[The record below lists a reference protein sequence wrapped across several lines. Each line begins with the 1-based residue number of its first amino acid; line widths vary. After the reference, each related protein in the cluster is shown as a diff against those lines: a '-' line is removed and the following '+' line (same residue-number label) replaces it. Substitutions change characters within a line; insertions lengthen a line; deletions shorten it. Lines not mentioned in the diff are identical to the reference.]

1 MKERR
6 EKGAGHLIKRGG
18 VWHYRLRFDGR
29 ETWRTTHVRVA
40 DDPKGVKARK
50 ALDEETAVFRIRD
63 QNTRIAFL
71 KTMIEDG
78 EQRMKDALAGVTR
91 NVSLADLA
99 EVFRNSP
106 RRVDCSERQLEVYI
120 GYVGSLVAAMG
131 GDILVSEV
139 DDRLASKFASVLAVG
154 KSPNTYNKHLNGL
167 ALVWRAVAPDLGLA
181 ANPWERLP
189 RKRLDTHVRRA
200 LTEAETS
207 AILSGTNG
215 EMRVLVAIG
224 LFTGLRLGDA
234 VHLKWEAFSDGVR
247 TIRVKTAKTGAE
259 VELPV
264 HPTLRDALGKP
275 KAHGFVVPRLAAL
288 YDGQGNSA
296 VARKVKV
303 AFEKCG
309 IKTSVKDANGRAR
322 PDATFHA
329 LRHTFVSRCAAAGI
343 APQIVRELVGH
354 TTLKMTEHY
363 THITSKDF
371 TNAFTKAL
379 NWGE

>member
-1 MKERR
+1 MRTRR
-6 EKGAGHLIKRGG
+6 AKGSGRLFRRGG
-18 VWHYRLRFDGR
+18 HWYYRIRANGR
-29 ETWRTTHVRVA
+29 EMTRTTGVA
-40 DDPKGVKARK
+40 VSCDPKGVKARK
-50 ALDEETAVFRIRD
+50 VLDDETAAFRIRD
-63 QNTRIAFL
+63 QNARLAFV
-71 KTMIEDG
+71 KTMIESG
-78 EQRMKDALAGVTR
+78 EQRMKDALAGVMR

-99 EVFRNSP
+99 ETFKNSP
-106 RRVDCSERQLEVYI
+106 RRVDCSERQLEVYL
-120 GYVGSLVAAMG
+120 GYVASLVAAMG

-167 ALVWRAVAPDLGLA
+167 ALVWRAVALDLGLTS
-181 ANPWERLP
+181 NPWERLP

-200 LTEAETS
+200 LTKDETD
-207 AILSGTNG
+207 ALLAGTDG

-234 VHLKWEAFSDGVR
+234 VHLEWGAFGNGGR

-275 KAHGFVVPRLAAL
+275 KAHGFVVPTLAAL

-303 AFEKCG
+303 AFEECG

-363 THITSKDF
+363 THIASKDF
-371 TNAFTKAL
+371 LDAFSRAF
-379 NWGE
+379 

>member
-1 MKERR
+1 MKQRR
-6 EKGAGHLIKRGG
+6 AKGAGHLIKRGG

-50 ALDEETAVFRIRD
+50 VLDDETAAFRIRD
-63 QNTRIAFL
+63 QNARLAFV

-99 EVFRNSP
+99 DIFRNSP
-106 RRVDCSERQLEVYI
+106 RRVDCSERQLDVYL
-120 GYVGSLVAAMG
+120 GYVASLVAATG

-167 ALVWRAVAPDLGLA
+167 ALVWRAVAPDLGLT

-200 LTEAETS
+200 LTEAETTTL
-207 AILSGTNG
+207 LSGTDG

-234 VHLKWEAFSDGVR
+234 VHLKWEAFGDGGK
-247 TIRVKTAKTGAE
+247 TLRVKTAKTGAE

-264 HPTLRDALGKP
+264 HPTLREVLGEP
-275 KAHGFVVPRLAAL
+275 KSHGFVVPTLAAL
-288 YDGQGNSA
+288 YDERDASA
-296 VARKVKV
+296 VAHRVKV

-309 IKTSVKDANGRAR
+309 IKTSVMDANGRAR

-343 APQIVRELVGH
+343 APQIVRALVGH

-363 THITSKDF
+363 THIASKDF
-371 TNAFTKAL
+371 LDAFSRAF
-379 NWGE
+379 